1 MGAIEGA
8 AAPRM
13 AGARTASSTARAA
26 TVLLML
32 VLALHVPAILSP
44 AVDNRDMS
52 ASFSERP
59 RDRRGNLQHARESGG
74 VSSAQF

>member
-13 AGARTASSTARAA
+13 AGARTASSTAHAA

-32 VLALHVPAILSP
+32 VLALRAPAILSP
-44 AVDNRDMS
+44 
-52 ASFSERP
+52 
-59 RDRRGNLQHARESGG
+59 GG
-74 VSSAQF
+74 